1 MEEFEIIVWY
11 RTIRYG
17 QQEKDFQDYK
27 VEAKDIQEA
36 VNKIADKFNSYKA
49 IPFAYLHNGVKY
61 SPNNYD
67 KKIFQ

>member
-11 RTIRYG
+11 RTVRYG
-17 QQEKDFQDYK
+17 EIQKDFIDYK
-27 VEAKDIQEA
+27 VTAENIQEA
-36 VNKIADKFNSYKA
+36 VNKVADKFNSYKS
-49 IPFAYLHNGVKY
+49 IPFAYLHDGEKY